1 MGGKEV
7 SSEIVSTVQTS
18 ENGREEGMRERILSK
33 TWGHGDPLPH
43 SHGEAGKRGRGS
55 IHLEGK
61 KHP

>member
-7 SSEIVSTVQTS
+7 SSEIVSTIQIS

-33 TWGHGDPLPH
+33 KWGREDPLPH
-43 SHGEAGKRGRGS
+43 SHGGAGKRGRGS
-55 IHLEGK
+55 THSEGK